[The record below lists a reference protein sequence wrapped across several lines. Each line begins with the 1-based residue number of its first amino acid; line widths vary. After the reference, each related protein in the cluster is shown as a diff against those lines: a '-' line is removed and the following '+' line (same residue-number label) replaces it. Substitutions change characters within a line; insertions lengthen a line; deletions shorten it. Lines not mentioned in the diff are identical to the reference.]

1 MYNRKDED
9 LQQIDIDE
17 IDDEYDEI
25 EESNRKKRKEQKGV
39 QKNALLKEILF
50 NSIYL
55 LIVLIGTLL
64 FIRFVAQRTVVNGD
78 SMCPT
83 LYDKDNLIVNK
94 ISYHFGEPERFD
106 VVVFPYEY
114 KKNTYY
120 IKRVIG
126 LPGETVRIDTDGN
139 IFINEVLLEEH
150 YGAEVINEPGIA
162 LNGITLGDGE
172 YFVLGDNRNHSS
184 DSRTTAVGPIKR
196 EKIIGKAWVRIY
208 PFNSIGVVEHK

>member
-1 MYNRKDED
+1 MYNRRDED

-17 IDDEYDEI
+17 IDEEFDDEEN
-25 EESNRKKRKEQKGV
+25 ESLSKQKKELHKK
-39 QKNALLKEILF
+39 AFLKELLF

-55 LIVLIGTLL
+55 LLVLIGTLL

-94 ISYHFGEPERFD
+94 ISYQFGKPERFD

-126 LPGETVRIDTDGN
+126 LPGETVRIDTDGK

-150 YGAEVINEPGIA
+150 YGAEVINEPGTAI
-162 LNGITLGDGE
+162 NGITLGEDE

-184 DSRTTAVGPIKR
+184 DSRTTAVGLVKR
-196 EKIIGKAWVRIY
+196 DKIIGKAWVRIY
-208 PFNSIGVVEHK
+208 PFDSIGVVEHK